1 MKRATVIPA
10 MLLVA
15 CCLAATVGASEGPSV
30 IVPAAGSASGVLQYS
45 QEQGTGLRAQ
55 SERPSP
61 GRPTQFRVELLV
73 EGDPPFEPNRPIQF
87 AALAEP
93 WGQNLEYRYSF
104 GDGPPTGWLGD
115 SRFPHSYTNPGTYR
129 VYVEVRTKPGL
140 LAATDLWKSNIVRVQ
155 VAQKEAAISVNLE
168 TLERPP
174 FKVGESLRFAARAE
188 AAGLRLEYQFI
199 FGDGRSSAWM
209 RENTVHY
216 AYKAAGTY
224 QAVVFVRGQSLEG
237 QGAPSATI
245 NGRAMLRVV
254 IEPDPV
260 RDSQQAVRLDAHP
273 VEVRPG
279 EEVRLEAHMEPIA
292 EEFEFVF
299 GFGDGEQSERQAAGT
314 TFHRYRNP
322 GTYAAF
328 VRIYR
333 GGRALTE
340 SQAVNIT
347 VTPGITHRLV
357 LEANTTNPG
366 TKERVRFTW
375 RVEPPAE
382 GVLYLVDFGDSY
394 GGWVSEVSAEHA
406 YRDRGAY
413 RVLLKARIGGKDVQS
428 NEIVV
433 TVKEVVPDWLLI
445 VLVATL
451 AAVGAAL
458 LAWLTIA
465 RVRNKKQRKVVKAGP
480 GPVGTMVVV
489 HAYKDSG
496 IRSLEFSTPVSQGVE
511 VRFQPAPDSGKQM
524 MEHGVT
530 IRRRKEDSHG

>member
-1 MKRATVIPA
+1 

-15 CCLAATVGASEGPSV
+15 CCLAATVDAREEPSV
-30 IVPAAGSASGVLQYS
+30 TVPAVGSARGALQDS

-55 SERPSP
+55 SERSSP
-61 GRPTQFRVELLV
+61 GRPTQPRVELLV
-73 EGDPPFEPNRPIQF
+73 EGDPPFEPNKPIQF

-93 WGQNLEYRYSF
+93 WGPNLEYRYSF

-140 LAATDLWKSNIVRVQ
+140 FAAADSWKSNIVRVQ
-155 VAQKEAAISVNLE
+155 VVQKEAPISVNLE
-168 TLERPP
+168 TLESPP

-188 AAGLRLEYQFI
+188 GAGLRLEYQFL
-199 FGDGRSSAWM
+199 FGDGKSSAWM
-209 RENTVHY
+209 RENTVRY
-216 AYKAAGTY
+216 AYKGAGTY

-237 QGAPSATI
+237 QGAPSATVH
-245 NGRAMLRVV
+245 GRAMLRVV
-254 IEPDPV
+254 IEPDPMK
-260 RDSQQAVRLDAHP
+260 DSQQAVRLNAHP
-273 VEVRPG
+273 VEVRAG
-279 EEVRLEAHMEPIA
+279 EEVRLEAHAEPEA

-299 GFGDGEQSERQAAGT
+299 GFGDGEQSERQSEGT

-328 VRIYR
+328 VRVYR

-347 VTPGITHRLV
+347 VTPAITHRLV

-366 TKERVRFTW
+366 TKEQVRFTW

-382 GVLYLVDFGDSY
+382 GVLYHVDFGDSY

-406 YRDRGAY
+406 YRDRGVY
-413 RVLLKARIGGKDVQS
+413 RVLLKARIGGRDVQS

-433 TVKEVVPDWLLI
+433 TVKEAVPGWLLI
-445 VLVATL
+445 VVAATL
-451 AAVGAAL
+451 AAVGAAV
-458 LAWLTIA
+458 LAWLIIA
-465 RVRNKKQRKVVKAGP
+465 RARNRKQRKAVKAGP
-480 GPVGTMVVV
+480 GPVGTTVVV
-489 HAYKDSG
+489 HSHKDLG
-496 IRSLEFSTPVSQGVE
+496 IRSLEFSTPVSPGPE
-511 VRFQPAPDSGKQM
+511 VRFQPASDSGKQM
-524 MEHGVT
+524 MEHGLT
-530 IRRRKEDSHG
+530 IRRRKEDNHG